1 LVMVE
6 EVHEGD
12 DEDSLHEH
20 KHHMSP
26 QIPSQTSKVTA
37 TNSHETLTPWSC

>member
-1 LVMVE
+1 MAE

-20 KHHMSP
+20 KHHMSS
-26 QIPSQTSKVTA
+26 QILSQTSKVEA
-37 TNSHETLTPWSC
+37 TNSHKTPIPWFC